1 MPHAATVAGAS
12 LAALLTL
19 SCRSDP
25 PPPKR
30 VPAAQSA
37 KPVDRLA
44 PGELAPGSSR
54 VFGLDVPRGMHVRG
68 QFSDSAYLEGDV
80 APEAL
85 ANYVRERVD
94 VENVE
99 IGAART
105 VFPHARIKA
114 GAADRVYQLEVVA
127 RHHRRSELVIRDVTP
142 VPKKDPAPMS
152 NADRWRAIGRDP
164 QGRPLDMVQFR

>member
-1 MPHAATVAGAS
+1 MPHATTVAGAS
-12 LAALLTL
+12 LVALLSL
-19 SCRSDP
+19 SCRSEP

-30 VPAAQSA
+30 APPVQSA

-44 PGELAPGSSR
+44 PGELAPGTSR
-54 VFGLDVPRGMHVRG
+54 VFGLDVPRGMTVRG
-68 QFSDSAYLEGDV
+68 QFIDKAYLEGDV
-80 APEAL
+80 SPEAL

-105 VFPHARIKA
+105 VFPRARIKS
-114 GAADRVYQLEVVA
+114 GAADRVYELEVVA
-127 RHHRRSELVIRDVTP
+127 RHNRRSELLIRDVTP
-142 VPKKDPAPMS
+142 VPKKEQAPMS
-152 NADRWRAIGRDP
+152 NADRWRALGRDP